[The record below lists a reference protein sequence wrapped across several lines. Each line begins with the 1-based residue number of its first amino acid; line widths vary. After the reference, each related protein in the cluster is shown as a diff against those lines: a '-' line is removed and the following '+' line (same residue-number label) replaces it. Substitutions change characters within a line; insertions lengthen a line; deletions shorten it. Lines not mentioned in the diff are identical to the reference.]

1 MAEHRSLDGHGSRA
15 NNRLTSKPKQ
25 KTGGNPGTGI
35 PAIFI
40 PSHNTYQKSHGK
52 RKTTIKAETTHSKNQ
67 PQKTSKTDHHN
78 HTAARQT
85 KPPAENKNHQ
95 QDNRKNKQQKDIHKT
110 TKRTAHERRPYRQN
124 HQQKNKQDNSTR
136 QKKTK
141 EKPQKR
147 QARQTTTTTQ
157 QHDRQKPPAENKNHS
172 RRCKSKIYGHL
183 APRVVFCRLNGGIPT
198 I

>member
-52 RKTTIKAETTHSKNQ
+52 RKTTIKTETTHSKNQ

-85 KPPAENKNHQ
+85 KTTSRKQ
-95 QDNRKNKQQKDIHKT
+95 KNKQQKDIHKT

-124 HQQKNKQDNSTR
+124 HQQKKQAR
-136 QKKTK
+136 QQHKTEKTK

>member
-52 RKTTIKAETTHSKNQ
+52 RKTTIKTETTHSKNQ

-85 KPPAENKNHQ
+85 KTTSKTTEKQATKRHPQDNQKNSPRKKTIQTKPPAEKQARQ
-95 QDNRKNKQQKDIHKT
+95 QHKT
-110 TKRTAHERRPYRQN
+110 E
-124 HQQKNKQDNSTR
+124 
-136 QKKTK
+136 KTK

>member
-52 RKTTIKAETTHSKNQ
+52 RKTTIKTETTHSKNQ

-85 KPPAENKNHQ
+85 KTTSKTTEKTSNKKTSTRQPKEQPTKEDHTDKTTSRKTSKTTAQDRKKPKKNHRKDKQDRLPQPHSSTTDKNHQ
-95 QDNRKNKQQKDIHKT
+95 QKTKT
-110 TKRTAHERRPYRQN
+110 TAEDVNQRFTDILHHEWCF
-124 HQQKNKQDNSTR
+124 
-136 QKKTK
+136 
-141 EKPQKR
+141 
-147 QARQTTTTTQ
+147 A
-157 QHDRQKPPAENKNHS
+157 A
-172 RRCKSKIYGHL
+172 
-183 APRVVFCRLNGGIPT
+183 
-198 I
+198 

>member
-52 RKTTIKAETTHSKNQ
+52 RKTTIKTETTHSKNQ

-85 KPPAENKNHQ
+85 KTTIKTETTHSKNQ
-95 QDNRKNKQQKDIHKT
+95 
-110 TKRTAHERRPYRQN
+110 
-124 HQQKNKQDNSTR
+124 
-136 QKKTK
+136 
-141 EKPQKR
+141 PQKTSKTDHHNHTA
-147 QARQTTTTTQ
+147 ARQTKTTS
-157 QHDRQKPPAENKNHS
+157 RKQKPQQKM
-172 RRCKSKIYGHL
+172 
-183 APRVVFCRLNGGIPT
+183 
-198 I
+198 

>member
-52 RKTTIKAETTHSKNQ
+52 RKTTIKNRNNPQQEPTPEDKQDRPPQPHSSTT
-67 PQKTSKTDHHN
+67 D
-78 HTAARQT
+78 
-85 KPPAENKNHQ
+85 KNHQ

-124 HQQKNKQDNSTR
+124 HQQKKQAR
-136 QKKTK
+136 QQHKTEKTK

>member
-52 RKTTIKAETTHSKNQ
+52 RKTTIKTETTHSKNQ

-85 KPPAENKNHQ
+85 KTTSKTAEKTSKTTA
-95 QDNRKNKQQKDIHKT
+95 QDNQKDRPHKKT
-110 TKRTAHERRPYRQN
+110 TTDKTTNTKTIKTPAPKRRNP
-124 HQQKNKQDNSTR
+124 K
-136 QKKTK
+136 
-141 EKPQKR
+141 
-147 QARQTTTTTQ
+147 
-157 QHDRQKPPAENKNHS
+157 QKPPQDQTKKQDRPARTHS
-172 RRCKSKIYGHL
+172 KRRKSKIYGHL

>member
-52 RKTTIKAETTHSKNQ
+52 RKTTIKTETTHSKNQ

-85 KPPAENKNHQ
+85 KTTARQ
-95 QDNRKNKQQKDIHKT
+95 QHKT

-124 HQQKNKQDNSTR
+124 HQQKKQAR
-136 QKKTK
+136 QQHKTEKTK

-172 RRCKSKIYGHL
+172 RRCKSKIYGPL

>member
-25 KTGGNPGTGI
+25 KTGGNSGTGI

-52 RKTTIKAETTHSKNQ
+52 RKTTIKTETTHSKNQ

-85 KPPAENKNHQ
+85 KTTSKTTEKQATKRHP
-95 QDNRKNKQQKDIHKT
+95 QDN
-110 TKRTAHERRPYRQN
+110 
-124 HQQKNKQDNSTR
+124 QKNSPR
-136 QKKTK
+136 KKTI
-141 EKPQKR
+141 
-147 QARQTTTTTQ
+147 QT
-157 QHDRQKPPAENKNHS
+157 KPPAEKQARQQHKTEKNQRKTTEKTSKTDHHNHTAARQTKTTS
-172 RRCKSKIYGHL
+172 RKQK
-183 APRVVFCRLNGGIPT
+183 PQQKM
-198 I
+198 

>member
-52 RKTTIKAETTHSKNQ
+52 RKTTIKTETTHSKNQ
-67 PQKTSKTDHHN
+67 PQKTSKTYHHNHTAARQTKTTSKTTEKQATKRHPQDNQKNSPRKKTIQTKPPAEKQARQQHKTEKNQRKTTEKTSKTDHHN

-85 KPPAENKNHQ
+85 KTTS
-95 QDNRKNKQQKDIHKT
+95 RKQKPQQKM
-110 TKRTAHERRPYRQN
+110 
-124 HQQKNKQDNSTR
+124 
-136 QKKTK
+136 
-141 EKPQKR
+141 
-147 QARQTTTTTQ
+147 
-157 QHDRQKPPAENKNHS
+157 
-172 RRCKSKIYGHL
+172 
-183 APRVVFCRLNGGIPT
+183 
-198 I
+198 

>member
-52 RKTTIKAETTHSKNQ
+52 RKTTIKTETTHSKNQ

-85 KPPAENKNHQ
+85 KTTS
-95 QDNRKNKQQKDIHKT
+95 KT
-110 TKRTAHERRPYRQN
+110 TEKTSNKKTSTRQPKEQPTKED
-124 HQQKNKQDNSTR
+124 HTDKTTSRKNKQDNSTR
-136 QKKTK
+136 QKKPK
-141 EKPQKR
+141 
-147 QARQTTTTTQ
+147 
-157 QHDRQKPPAENKNHS
+157 KNHRKDKQDRPPQPHS
-172 RRCKSKIYGHL
+172 STTDKNHQQKTKTT
-183 APRVVFCRLNGGIPT
+183 AEDVNPRFTDILHHEWCFT
-198 I
+198 A